1 MGCLVAP
8 RSLAWICGAGGVQA
22 VGFDGEDVWGALGW
36 ICGARWDLWGAHCSL
51 LSCASVCGVHA
62 VLTWGAELWGRAL
75 GSMGQSCGICGAE
88 LWGLWGKAVGSMGQS
103 YEICGAELWGLWGR
117 VVGQLWG
124 LWGRAVGNCCSP
136 WALWGRGGW
145 QLWGRLWG
153 CLLWGGAVGQS
164 AASGIGAAGGGRW
177 LLMGLPA
184 PHLGGE
190 MGAQPRASLLWG

>member
-22 VGFDGEDVWGALGW
+22 VGFDGKDVWGPLGW
-36 ICGARWDLWGAHCSL
+36 ICGVDLWGAHCSL

-75 GSMGQSCGICGAE
+75 GSMGQSCGVCGAE
-88 LWGLWGKAVGSMGQS
+88 LWGS
-103 YEICGAELWGLWGR
+103 YGACGAEQWGT
-117 VVGQLWG
+117 VAVPG
-124 LWGRAVGNCCSP
+124 LCGVD
-136 WALWGRGGW
+136 LWGRGGW

-164 AASGIGAAGGGRW
+164 AASGVGAAGGGRW